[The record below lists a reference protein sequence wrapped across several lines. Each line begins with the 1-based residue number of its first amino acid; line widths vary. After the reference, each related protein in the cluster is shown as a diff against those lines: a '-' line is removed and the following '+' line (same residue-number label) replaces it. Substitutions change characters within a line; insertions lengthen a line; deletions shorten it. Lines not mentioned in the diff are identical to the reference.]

1 MFSRKFLLGQPFLIK
16 FPALKDREI
25 RMSYQNLITNV
36 ENGISWIII
45 NRLDKLDALNIQTVN
60 EMYKTFLEKR
70 RTDFQGL

>member
-1 MFSRKFLLGQPFLIK
+1 MLGQPFLIK